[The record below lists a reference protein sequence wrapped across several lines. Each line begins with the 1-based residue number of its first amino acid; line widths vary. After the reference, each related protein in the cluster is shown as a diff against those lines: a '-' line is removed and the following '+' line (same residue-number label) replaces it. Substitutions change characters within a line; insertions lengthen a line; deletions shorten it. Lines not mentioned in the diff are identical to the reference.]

1 LAENV
6 LDGRWGPFFDSLTRR
21 WQASFGGAELA
32 AWVTVTAVLAGAAG
46 YVALVA
52 AGRAGPDAP
61 VRERHRPT
69 VAAAAGMAVLALA
82 GLVANDS
89 SFAVPATML
98 IVVVPV
104 LVLRVLADP
113 PVGAVSGTSDGRDG
127 DRPAGQPV
135 AVGAAPGVT
144 PAGER

>member
-1 LAENV
+1 
-6 LDGRWGPFFDSLTRR
+6 
-21 WQASFGGAELA
+21 
-32 AWVTVTAVLAGAAG
+32 
-46 YVALVA
+46 
-52 AGRAGPDAP
+52 